1 MIRLF
6 EYDSKQAQSLSQVP
20 VHQPSIIRVIHGEK
34 SLLWQDESVS
44 VGQGQLLLIPAGS
57 HISFVN
63 RPFLG
68 RYRAVQLLLP
78 HDLPQGI
85 LLSTADWR
93 DPMPVQNVSS
103 AVDLAWNALLQSLS
117 LSLADSVQLHYL
129 AALLLSLPDKRSVN
143 WLYGHTQ
150 RSVTQ
155 AALALMSVSP
165 SAPWQQEEIAD
176 KLHMSTASLRR
187 KLALEYTSFRQLLVE
202 VRLSHGLAML
212 QNSGEPLLQVALAC
226 GYQSAEKF
234 SLRFKQQFGLTPAA
248 YRRTL

>member
-34 SLLWQDESVS
+34 SLLWQDESVL

-85 LLSTADWR
+85 FIEHGR
-93 DPMPVQNVSS
+93 
-103 AVDLAWNALLQSLS
+103 LARSYASPKRIARGGLS
-117 LSLADSVQLHYL
+117 LECVI
-129 AALLLSLPDKRSVN
+129 
-143 WLYGHTQ
+143 T
-150 RSVTQ
+150 
-155 AALALMSVSP
+155 
-165 SAPWQQEEIAD
+165 EFE
-176 KLHMSTASLRR
+176 
-187 KLALEYTSFRQLLVE
+187 LVA
-202 VRLSHGLAML
+202 G
-212 QNSGEPLLQVALAC
+212 
-226 GYQSAEKF
+226 
-234 SLRFKQQFGLTPAA
+234 
-248 YRRTL
+248 